1 MGIVHKIGM
10 LKPDARP
17 VLLNRIDPA
26 RNMARYY
33 RVAIEPTLFGW
44 SSVVRDWGRIGRS
57 ARRRLDLYDDD
68 DEAVATAE
76 KLLQGKLRRGYVRG

>member
-1 MGIVHKIGM
+1 M
-10 LKPDARP
+10 LDHNVAPA
-17 VLLNRIDPA
+17 LLRRVDPT

-57 ARRRLDLYDDD
+57 GRRRLDLYDDVDQAVMAAD
-68 DEAVATAE
+68 D
-76 KLLQGKLRRGYVRG
+76 LLMRKLRRGYVHRDGRDA

>member
-1 MGIVHKIGM
+1 MVDKIGM
-10 LKPDARP
+10 VKPDASP
-17 VLLNRIDPA
+17 VLLNRVNPA
-26 RNMARYY
+26 CNMARYY

-57 ARRRLDLYDDD
+57 ARRRLDLYDHEDQ
-68 DEAVATAE
+68 AVAAAE